1 MPEQFLH
8 GVQVVEILDGQRP
21 IQTVRSSVIGIIGTA
36 PAADVAKFPLN
47 TPIALTGPRAAEG
60 IGATG
65 TLKDGLDAIY
75 DQAGTIVVMI
85 RVEEG
90 ADEAATIANVV
101 GDATDFSGVH
111 GFMAASSQVM
121 LSPRIIVAP
130 GFTHQRLNDAANP
143 VVAELKGI
151 AQKLRA
157 VVFVDAP
164 STTDAAAITAAGE
177 AGSDRIY
184 VCDPFV
190 LAFSTEAGE
199 NIAQPSSA
207 RFAGVQAR
215 VDNELGFWFSLS
227 NKVINGITGIARPIG
242 FNMSDPG
249 TQSNILNAAKV
260 GTIVFKDGFRTWGNR
275 GTGAEPLTA
284 FLCVRRTMDIIED
297 SIEDAFLWAV
307 DKPFSAQL
315 LLDIEESIN
324 SYIRR
329 LTRLGATLGGTVW
342 LDKELNTA
350 ATLKAGKLYI
360 DADIEPPAPAE
371 HITIRIHRNDG
382 YYTELLDA
390 IAA

>member
-1 MPEQFLH
+1 MSEQFLH
-8 GVQVVEILDGQRP
+8 GVQVVEILDGSRP

-36 PAADVAKFPLN
+36 PDADAAQFPLN
-47 TPIALTGPRAAEG
+47 TPIALTGPRAAAD

-75 DQAGTIVVMI
+75 DQAGTLVVLI

-90 ADEAATIANVV
+90 NDEAATLANVV
-101 GDATDFSGVH
+101 GDSATFTGVH
-111 GFMAASSQVM
+111 GFMAAQSQVK
-121 LSPRIIVAP
+121 LSPRLIVAP
-130 GFTHQRLNDAANP
+130 GFTHQRPGGQANP
-143 VVAELKGI
+143 VVAELKDI

-157 VVFVDAP
+157 VVFADAP
-164 STTDAAAITAAGE
+164 STTDADAITAANE

-184 VCDPFV
+184 VIDPFCI
-190 LAFSTEAGE
+190 AFSAEAAE

-215 VDNELGFWFSLS
+215 VDNDLGFWYSLS

-249 TQSNILNAAKV
+249 TQSNVLNEGKV
-260 GTIVFKDGFRTWGNR
+260 GTIIFKDGFRTWGNR
-275 GTGAEPLTA
+275 GTGAEPLTD

-315 LLDIEESIN
+315 LLDIEDTIN
-324 SYIRR
+324 AYIRR
-329 LTRLGATLGGTVW
+329 LTALGATLGGQVW
-342 LDKELNTA
+342 IDKELNTA
-350 ATLKAGKLYI
+350 ATLKAGKLFI

-382 YYTELLDA
+382 YYTELVDGF
-390 IAA
+390 AA

>member
-1 MPEQFLH
+1 MSEQFLH
-8 GVQVVEILDGQRP
+8 GVQVVEILDGSRP

-36 PAADVAKFPLN
+36 PDADAAKFPLN
-47 TPIALTGPRAAEG
+47 TPIALTGPRAAAD

-75 DQAGTIVVMI
+75 DQAGTLVVMI

-90 ADEAATIANVV
+90 SDEAATLANVV
-101 GDATDFSGVH
+101 GDAATFTGVH
-111 GFMAASSQVM
+111 GFMAAQSQVK
-121 LSPRIIVAP
+121 LSPRLIVAP
-130 GFTHQRLNDAANP
+130 GFTHQRPGGQANP

-157 VVFVDAP
+157 VVFADAP
-164 STTDAAAITAAGE
+164 STTDADAITAAGE

-184 VCDPFV
+184 VIDPFCM
-190 LAFSTEAGE
+190 AFSTEAAE

-215 VDNELGFWFSLS
+215 VDNDLGFWYSLS

-249 TQSNILNAAKV
+249 TQSNVLNEGKV
-260 GTIVFKDGFRTWGNR
+260 GTIIFKDGFRTWGNR

-315 LLDIEESIN
+315 LLDIEDTIN
-324 SYIRR
+324 AYIRR
-329 LTRLGATLGGTVW
+329 LTALGATLGGEVW
-342 LDKELNTA
+342 IDKDLNTA
-350 ATLKAGKLYI
+350 ATLKAGKLFI

-382 YYTELLDA
+382 YYTELVDG